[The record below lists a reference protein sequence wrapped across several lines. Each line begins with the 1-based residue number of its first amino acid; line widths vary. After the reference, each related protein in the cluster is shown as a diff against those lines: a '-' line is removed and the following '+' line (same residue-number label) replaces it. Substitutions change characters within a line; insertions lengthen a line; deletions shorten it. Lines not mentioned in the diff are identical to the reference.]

1 MTMKGTTSHHLNFV
15 FFVLISVLAVN
26 CNAKECETYEF
37 KADDGVTYTER
48 FCKSDDK
55 LDKYDLFE
63 LSLPLKDSKFG
74 DKFPAQPPIIASWE
88 KAEEESPGST
98 RNLAVK
104 KNPILFWCPEGP
116 GNLSICK
123 AECAKMA
130 TGLFVSCDYKVTEC
144 NQKPTT
150 EGCLTFGSCEFF
162 NCKNIWE
169 RIGDALPG
177 GI

>member
-15 FFVLISVLAVN
+15 FFVLVSVLAVN

-104 KNPILFWCPEGP
+104 KYPPRLWCPEGP
-116 GNLSICK
+116 GDLNICK
-123 AECAKMA
+123 AECSKMA
-130 TGLFVSCDYKVTEC
+130 TGLFRLVIIK
-144 NQKPTT
+144 
-150 EGCLTFGSCEFF
+150 
-162 NCKNIWE
+162 
-169 RIGDALPG
+169 
-177 GI
+177 